1 MKNIFITIAS
11 IAMSLTAG
19 AQTFK
24 EGDTI
29 KIGKGSRPD
38 GNFTYFSNGNWA
50 TKGRTSNASVRED
63 YNAMPKIYSYTT
75 AKVIKVKNEN
85 VIVVRVNAKALKTA
99 RYEVLVKQ
107 AIESKELIIE

>member
-1 MKNIFITIAS
+1 MKNIFITTLS
-11 IAMSLTAG
+11 IVLTISAN

-50 TKGRTSNASVRED
+50 TKGRTSNSSVRED

-85 VIVVRVNAKALKTA
+85 VIVVKVNAKALKTA

-107 AIESKELIIE
+107 AIESKELLAE